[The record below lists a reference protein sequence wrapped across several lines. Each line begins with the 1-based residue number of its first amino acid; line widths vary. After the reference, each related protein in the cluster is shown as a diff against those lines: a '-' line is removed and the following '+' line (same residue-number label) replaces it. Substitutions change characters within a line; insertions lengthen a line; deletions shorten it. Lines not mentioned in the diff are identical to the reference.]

1 MYTCLFFL
9 VDSGGILDV
18 HTILSLLS
26 IPAVAFV
33 VTLKTVM
40 GVPAGVFQSMFTVVN
55 IERLE
60 LTPETNG
67 QLLSY
72 LGFLTMV

>member
-1 MYTCLFFL
+1 MAY
-9 VDSGGILDV
+9 
-18 HTILSLLS
+18 
-26 IPAVAFV
+26 V
-33 VTLKTVM
+33 VVLKTVM
-40 GVPAGVFQSMFTVVN
+40 GIPAGVFQSMFTIVN

-72 LGFLTMV
+72 LGFLTMVYTKHV